1 MSWQPNTLQPP
12 LHTSNRR
19 DATIFAVTD
28 NPTSDN
34 QATPSAR
41 PPAFEPT
48 PLNAGS
54 VVLNAVRG
62 GLIGTAELVPGISG
76 GTVALVT
83 GAYERVLYN
92 ANRLLDG
99 VKALPKDRPEGV
111 RRLKSVDWTM
121 LLPLG
126 IGMVVVVF
134 AMAGVLGGFVED
146 HPIPAKALFLGMVAV
161 SVVVPLLMIDRAD
174 LRRRLPV
181 AIPLFIVGGIF
192 TFVATSFS
200 ASENSNPNL
209 LLVFVSAAV
218 AVCALILPGV
228 SGSFFLYAIGIYSA
242 TLTAVSDLDLTF
254 IAVFMLGAI
263 TGLVLFVRLMEWLL
277 TRHRTLTLFTMTG
290 LLLGSLRAL
299 WPWQE
304 GEEGEAI
311 TLMAP
316 GEQTGTA
323 ILLFLVGAS
332 VVATMVIIEQVM
344 KRKRLAAQA
353 ESAADSDA

>member
-1 MSWQPNTLQPP
+1 M
-12 LHTSNRR
+12 
-19 DATIFAVTD
+19 
-28 NPTSDN
+28 
-34 QATPSAR
+34 R
-41 PPAFEPT
+41 PPRAALSTTEPAFTPT
-48 PLNAGS
+48 PLNPGTVA
-54 VVLNAVRG
+54 LNALRG

-99 VKALPKDRPEGV
+99 VKALTKDRAEGV
-111 RRLKSVDWTM
+111 RRIKSVDWAM

-126 IGMVVVVF
+126 IGMVLMVF
-134 AMAGVLGGFVED
+134 AMAGIVGGFVED
-146 HPIPAKALFLGMVAV
+146 HPIPAKSLFLGMVAV
-161 SVVVPLLMIDRAD
+161 SVIVPLLMIDRAD

-181 AIPLFIVGGIF
+181 AVPLFIIGAVA

-200 ASENSNPNL
+200 SSENKDPNL

-242 TLTAVSDLDLTF
+242 TLTAVSDLDLTY
-254 IAVFMLGAI
+254 IAVFGLGAL
-263 TGLVLFVRLMEWLL
+263 TGLILFVRIMEWLL
-277 TRHRTLTLFTMTG
+277 THHRTLTLFTMTG
-290 LLLGSLRAL
+290 MLLGSLRAL

-311 TLMAP
+311 TLHAP
-316 GEQTGTA
+316 NEQVGLA
-323 ILLFLVGAS
+323 VGMIVLGVVIVGAM
-332 VVATMVIIEQVM
+332 VVVEQVM
-344 KRKRLAAQA
+344 KRRRLAEQA
-353 ESAADSDA
+353 ANGK